1 MWIGFEKKQLKII
14 IKIME
19 KTKIIC
25 ILDRSGSMGSMT
37 DDAIGGFNTFL
48 SQQQKVEG
56 DAIMTIIQFDHEYD
70 IICKD
75 VNIQDVKPLNRDTY
89 VPRGSTAL
97 YDAVG
102 ITINNEIDQ
111 LGMLPLEER
120 CDKTL
125 IVILTDG
132 EENSSREFRNEQIAD
147 MIKEQREVY
156 KWEFIFLAANQDA
169 MLTAQSFNISSGNA
183 FTYTA
188 DSLGI
193 TQAYSKMS
201 MASTKYRCCASTA
214 DTTNLMDEDE

>member
-25 ILDRSGSMGSMT
+25 ILDRSGSMGVMT
-37 DDAIGGFNTFL
+37 EDAIGGFNTFL
-48 SQQQKVEG
+48 SQQQEVEG
-56 DAIMTIIQFDHEYD
+56 EAIMTIIQFDNEYD

-89 VPRGSTAL
+89 VPRGSTSL

-102 ITINNEIDQ
+102 KTINDEIDM
-111 LGMLPLEER
+111 LGMTPIDER

-125 IVILTDG
+125 VVILTDG
-132 EENSSREFRNEQIAD
+132 EENSSREFRYEQIAD

-169 MLTAQSFNISSGNA
+169 MATAQSFNISSGNA
-183 FTYTA
+183 FTYTH
-188 DSLGI
+188 DTVGI
-193 TQAYSKMS
+193 TEAYNKMS
-201 MASTKYRCCASTA
+201 MASTKYRCCASTS
-214 DTTNLMDEDE
+214 DTSNLMDE